1 MSYSAEL
8 KGELCKI
15 KVTGCCRY
23 AECFGILFFANLFTV
38 SEICYITENE
48 SAVALL
54 ASLVKS
60 CFDTVPSVERYGNKR
75 KMFRLTVTSK
85 TAREKIVNYYKN
97 PSADGSVNDILKK
110 DCCSAAFLRGAFISA
125 AVISDPQIRYNLE
138 FVTPSGEKN
147 RQFAEY
153 LKNHKLEPR
162 LSHRAGGYVAY
173 FRNSADIEAYL
184 TKIGLA
190 NHALGFMECE
200 VYKDMRNRVNRRN
213 NCETANLT
221 KTVRASVEQKNA
233 IEYLS
238 KHALL
243 QCMPSE
249 LVKLAEFRL
258 QNPEMS
264 LSELCENYP
273 ESITRSGMNHR
284 LKKIVETAKKHSR
297 ENGGEF

>member
-1 MSYSAEL
+1 M
-8 KGELCKI
+8 
-15 KVTGCCRY
+15 
-23 AECFGILFFANLFTV
+23 
-38 SEICYITENE
+38 
-48 SAVALL
+48 
-54 ASLVKS
+54 
-60 CFDTVPSVERYGNKR
+60 
-75 KMFRLTVTSK
+75 
-85 TAREKIVNYYKN
+85 
-97 PSADGSVNDILKK
+97 
-110 DCCSAAFLRGAFISA
+110 RGAFISA

-138 FVTPSGEKN
+138 FVTPSEEKN

-173 FRNSADIEAYL
+173 FRNSADIETYL

-243 QCMPSE
+243 KCMPSE
-249 LVKLAEFRL
+249 LVRLAEFRL

>member
-1 MSYSAEL
+1 MSYSTEI
-8 KGELCKI
+8 KEELCKI

-23 AECFGILFFANLFTV
+23 AECFGILCFATKFAS
-38 SEICYITENE
+38 SEICYITESE
-48 SAVALL
+48 SS
-54 ASLVKS
+54 ASLLVSLIRS
-60 CFDTVPSVERYGNKR
+60 CFDAVPTVEQYGEKR
-75 KMFRLTVTSK
+75 RMFRLSVSSK

-97 PSADGSVNDILKK
+97 SSADGSVNDILKK
-110 DCCSAAFLRGAFISA
+110 DCCSAAFLRGVFISA
-125 AVISDPQIRYNLE
+125 AVISDPQKRYSLE
-138 FVTPSGEKN
+138 FVTPSEEKGS
-147 RQFAEY
+147 RLAEY
-153 LKNHKLEPR
+153 LKKHKFEPKI
-162 LSHRAGGYVAY
+162 SNRACGCVVY

-221 KTVRASVEQKNA
+221 KTVKASVEQKNA
-233 IEYLS
+233 IEYLR
-238 KHALL
+238 KHSLL
-243 QCMPSE
+243 QCMPAE
-249 LVKLAEFRL
+249 LVKLANFRL

-284 LKKIVETAKKHSR
+284 LKKIVETARKHSR
-297 ENGGEF
+297 ENNGGM